1 MCEFYCSG
9 GSESSFKIYQILFS
23 GGPNM
28 YRMLLG
34 KVPLRLSMGGG
45 GTDIASFYQSEGGF
59 WTSAAIS
66 LYVRITVNRRWN
78 ESWYIKYS
86 DKVEITTDINEIN
99 HNIIRESLKFLK
111 APEWL
116 KGKGLEMNIIS
127 DVPGS
132 SGLGVSGAITVNL
145 LQILHAMKGD
155 NLPRKKLAEEAY
167 YVEHDLCGSAATGKQ
182 DQYIAAYGGI
192 TSFEVTRK
200 GYVDVYPLEVDLR
213 TRLELNENL
222 VLFGTGVSRPKSA
235 DETLKAQG
243 FAPPDKKKLSRLD
256 YLKRIKEIG
265 LEQREAILAGNVRRF
280 GELLDAHW
288 ETKKIYSD
296 HTANPAIDGLYGVAK
311 DAGAVGGKVVGA
323 GTVGAYWL
331 FYVEA
336 DRKASLRDALREY
349 SLEEVPWS
357 FVEHGSMISY
367 CE

>member
-1 MCEFYCSG
+1 
-9 GSESSFKIYQILFS
+9 
-23 GGPNM
+23 M

-45 GTDIASFYQSEGGF
+45 GTDIASFYSQEGGF
-59 WTSAAIS
+59 WTSAAIN
-66 LYVRITVNRRWN
+66 LYVRITANRRW
-78 ESWYIKYS
+78 SPHWIVKYS
-86 DKVEITTDINEIN
+86 DKVQMVGSIDEIE
-99 HNIIRESLKFLK
+99 HNIIREALKFLK

-145 LQILHAMKGD
+145 LQILHSMKGD
-155 NLPRKKLAEEAY
+155 NLSRKELAEEAY
-167 YVEHDLCGSAATGKQ
+167 YVEHDLCGSVATGKQ
-182 DQYIAAYGGI
+182 DQYIAAFGGI

-200 GYVDVYPLEVDLR
+200 GYVEVYPLEVDLR

-222 VLFGTGVSRPKSA
+222 VLFGTGVARPKSA
-235 DETLKAQG
+235 DETLKEQG
-243 FAPPDKKKLSRLD
+243 LGGTEKQKLSKEKIA
-256 YLKRIKEIG
+256 YFHRIKEIG
-265 LEQREAILAGNVRRF
+265 LEQQKAMLDGNTRRF
-280 GELLDAHW
+280 GELLDEHW
-288 ETKKIYSD
+288 ETKKLYSD
-296 HTANPAIDGLYGVAK
+296 HTANPAIDDLYRVAK
-311 DAGAVGGKVVGA
+311 EAGSIGGKVIGA

-357 FVEHGSMISY
+357 FVDHGSMISY

>member
-1 MCEFYCSG
+1 
-9 GSESSFKIYQILFS
+9 
-23 GGPNM
+23 M

-45 GTDIASFYQSEGGF
+45 GTDIASFYSLEGGF

-66 LYVRITVNRRWN
+66 LYVRITVNRRW
-78 ESWYIKYS
+78 SPHWIVKYS
-86 DKVEITTDINEIN
+86 DKVQMVGSIEEIE
-99 HNIIRESLKFLK
+99 HNIIREALKFLK

-145 LQILHAMKGD
+145 LQILHAMKGEPLRT
-155 NLPRKKLAEEAY
+155 NELAEEAY
-167 YVEHDLCGSAATGKQ
+167 YVEHELCRSAATGKQ

-222 VLFGTGVSRPKSA
+222 VLFGTGLRREKTA
-235 DETLKAQG
+235 DETLREQG
-243 FAPPDKKKLSRLD
+243 FAALQSGEKKLSKLE
-256 YLKRIKEIG
+256 YLKKIKEIG
-265 LEQREAILAGNVRRF
+265 LGQQKAMLEGNVRRF
-280 GELLDAHW
+280 GELLDEHW
-288 ETKKIYSD
+288 ETKKLYSD
-296 HTANPAIDGLYGVAK
+296 HSANPAIDDLYRVAK
-311 DAGAVGGKVVGA
+311 DAGSIGGKVVGA

-349 SLEEVPWS
+349 GLEEVPWS

>member
-1 MCEFYCSG
+1 
-9 GSESSFKIYQILFS
+9 
-23 GGPNM
+23 
-28 YRMLLG
+28 
-34 KVPLRLSMGGG
+34 MGGG
-45 GTDIASFYQSEGGF
+45 GTDIESFFSQQGGF
-59 WTSAAIS
+59 WTSAAID
-66 LYVRITVNRRWN
+66 LYVRITVSQRW
-78 ESWYIKYS
+78 SSYWVVKYS
-86 DKVEITTDINEIN
+86 DKVQMVPTIDEIE
-99 HNIIRESLKFLK
+99 HNIIREALKFLK

-145 LQILHAMKGD
+145 LQILHAMKGEPLRT
-155 NLPRKKLAEEAY
+155 NELAEEAY
-167 YVEHDLCGSAATGKQ
+167 HIEHDLCGSAATGKQ
-182 DQYIAAYGGI
+182 DQYIAAFGGI

-200 GYVDVYPLEVDLR
+200 GYVEVYPLEVELR

-222 VLFGTGVSRPKSA
+222 VLFGTGVARPKSA
-235 DETLKAQG
+235 DETLTAQG
-243 FAPPDKKKLSRLD
+243 FSPESGKKLSKLD

-265 LEQREAILAGNVRRF
+265 LEQQRAMLDGNIRRF
-280 GELLDAHW
+280 GELLDEHW
-288 ETKKIYSD
+288 ETKKLYSD
-296 HTANPAIDGLYGVAK
+296 HTANPAIDDLYQIAK
-311 DAGAVGGKVVGA
+311 EAGSIGGKVIGA

-357 FVEHGSMISY
+357 FVDHGSMISY

>member
-1 MCEFYCSG
+1 
-9 GSESSFKIYQILFS
+9 
-23 GGPNM
+23 M

-45 GTDIASFYQSEGGF
+45 GTDIESFYRHEGGF

-66 LYVRITVNRRWN
+66 LYVRITVNRRW
-78 ESWYIKYS
+78 SPHWIVKYS
-86 DKVEITTDINEIN
+86 DKVQMVASVEEIQHD
-99 HNIIRESLKFLK
+99 IIREALKFLK

-155 NLPRKKLAEEAY
+155 NLPRKELAEEAY
-167 YVEHDLCGSAATGKQ
+167 YVEHELCGSAATGKQ

-200 GYVDVYPLEVDLR
+200 GYVEVYSLEVDLR

-222 VLFGTGVSRPKSA
+222 VLFGTGLRREKSA

-243 FAPPDKKKLSRLD
+243 FASATEKKLSKLD

-265 LEQREAILAGNVRRF
+265 LEQRQALLESNARRF
-280 GELLDAHW
+280 GELLNEHW
-288 ETKKIYSD
+288 ETKKLYSD
-296 HTANPAIDGLYGVAK
+296 HTANPAIDDIYEVAK
-311 DAGAVGGKVVGA
+311 RSGAIGGKVVGA

-336 DRKASLRDALREY
+336 DRKASLRDAMAAYNLQ
-349 SLEEVPWS
+349 EVPWS